1 MRTTPALAPL
11 PSQRCS
17 LFLSSHLPLST
28 CVPSPRVNVYKD
40 KVKNA
45 GSLPP
50 LPQQQ
55 ALHEA
60 LAGTYAE
67 LR

>member
-1 MRTTPALAPL
+1 M
-11 PSQRCS
+11 
-17 LFLSSHLPLST
+17 
-28 CVPSPRVNVYKD
+28 YKD

-45 GSLPP
+45 GAGLPA
-50 LPQQQ
+50 LPQAA
-55 ALHEA
+55 ALQDA

>member
-1 MRTTPALAPL
+1 MGSFAAAMPPNCCL
-11 PSQRCS
+11 PSGITCPGFHRDY
-17 LFLSSHLPLST
+17 SSALR
-28 CVPSPRVNVYKD
+28 RVNVYKD

-45 GSLPP
+45 GNLPP
-50 LPQQQ
+50 LPQQA
-55 ALHEA
+55 ALHDA